1 VGGGVKDGVG
11 AVRQEG
17 YLETLLLDYI
27 YKPTVIAFFMIL
39 NAEVFYDVLKTKAP
53 QGLARPKKREN
64 DEKVQKLVFVVWGG
78 GKGAN

>member
-1 VGGGVKDGVG
+1 
-11 AVRQEG
+11 
-17 YLETLLLDYI
+17 L
-27 YKPTVIAFFMIL
+27 IL